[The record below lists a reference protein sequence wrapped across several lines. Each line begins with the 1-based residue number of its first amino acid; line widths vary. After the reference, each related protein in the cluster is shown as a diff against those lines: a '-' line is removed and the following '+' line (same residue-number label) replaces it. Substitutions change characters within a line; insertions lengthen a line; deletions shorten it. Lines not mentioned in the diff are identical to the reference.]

1 MLAGSALA
9 VLGVV
14 GAIILAI
21 LFLGPSAG
29 KEIARHTH
37 EGQRYVLVEYGNDLA
52 IFADSGQPVTRR
64 GLAEDILYSYAWR
77 QAIGDFDIGRLA
89 DVSAKVR
96 KLDDSLSD
104 IRDFSNDVVYIL
116 DELESL
122 DADIPLLGRISAMD
136 VIRESFD
143 GVSEAEEL
151 IRSLNSELNALG
163 DNTDTLSRA
172 SDWVAELELSSVSG
186 AEARSLFS
194 DAAPAALEL
203 ESSVQSIKD
212 GVSDT
217 RDAVAG
223 LENALWSASDTPM
236 IGDTMGHHG

>member
-1 MLAGSALA
+1 M
-9 VLGVV
+9 
-14 GAIILAI
+14 
-21 LFLGPSAG
+21 
-29 KEIARHTH
+29 
-37 EGQRYVLVEYGNDLA
+37 EYGNDLA

-194 DAAPAALEL
+194 DAGRRPRWSWKVPSSPSKTAFPIPGTRSRGWKTRCGALRTL
-203 ESSVQSIKD
+203 
-212 GVSDT
+212 
-217 RDAVAG
+217 
-223 LENALWSASDTPM
+223 P
-236 IGDTMGHHG
+236 